1 VIETVSK
8 RAVFL
13 DRDGVLVK
21 PEFREG
27 RSFAAKSLQEFY
39 IYPYAKECVQLLQ
52 SFGFLVVVIT
62 NQPDVSAGYLTQE
75 VVEEM
80 HQLLRLE
87 TGVDDI
93 EVCYDSREKP
103 TRRRKPQSGMLED
116 SAKKFNINLS
126 MSYMVGDR
134 EIDIEAGNQSGCT
147 TIFID
152 LGYTAHDHPRG
163 HAVSLPSLVDAVMWI
178 SVRETRL
185 KL

>member
-1 VIETVSK
+1 MVETVSK

-21 PEFREG
+21 PELREG
-27 RSFAAKSLQEFY
+27 RSFAARSLKQFN

-80 HQLLRLE
+80 HRLLRVE

-93 EVCYDSREKP
+93 EVCYDSREEP

-116 SAKKFNINLS
+116 SAEKLGINLS

-134 EIDIEAGNQSGCT
+134 EIDIEAGNRCGCT

-152 LGYTAHDHPRG
+152 LGYTFHEPPRG
-163 HAVSLPSLVDAVMWI
+163 HAVSLLSLVDAVTWI
-178 SVRETRL
+178 LAREMRL

>member
-1 VIETVSK
+1 MIETVSK

-27 RSFAAKSLQEFY
+27 RSFAARSLQEFC
-39 IYPYAKECVQLLQ
+39 IYPYAKECVH
-52 SFGFLVVVIT
+52 
-62 NQPDVSAGYLTQE
+62 QPDVSAGYLTQE

-116 SAKKFNINLS
+116 SAKKYRIDLS

-163 HAVSLPSLVDAVMWI
+163 HAVSLPSLVDAVKWI
-178 SVRETRL
+178 SVREKRL